1 MKNDTVSPII
11 KNRISSHDLQHHTY
25 TYLQVKFLEYV
36 GKGQMLS
43 LRNMTDSMVVSDTS
57 AADGA
62 EDNAR
67 SESESFLDVIRRT
80 KNAAHLV
87 AESAVWG
94 CKLESH
100 NGDQI

>member
-1 MKNDTVSPII
+1 MIQYHLSS
-11 KNRISSHDLQHHTY
+11 RIEYHLMIYSTILVHI
-25 TYLQVKFLEYV
+25 LQVKFLEYV
-36 GKGQMLS
+36 SKGQMLS

-57 AADGA
+57 ACDGV
-62 EDNAR
+62 EENAR

-100 NGDQI
+100 NDDQI